1 MYFTLFYIRYGD
13 RQPPCIYQYMSFFIS
28 LHYTSTWGS
37 TIPTPL
43 SMYFILDFVA
53 VHKYVGIDDPHVFI
67 NIFYSLFCY
76 TTYVGIVD
84 PHVFI
89 NTYRYLFSRNTS
101 TWGSTIPT
109 YHGVRV
115 LCAVSRVVSA
125 HRVCARGLYAVSREV
140 PVYRAQCARPTRH
153 APYTRT
159 PRERPRVRR
168 VYVSHARSL
177 A

>member
-1 MYFTLFYIRYGD
+1 MPTDVLHPNFAAKKSITRVKFTLV
-13 RQPPCIYQYMSFFIS
+13 
-28 LHYTSTWGS
+28 
-37 TIPTPL
+37 
-43 SMYFILDFVA
+43 SMGIVNPHIHCAKNILMP
-53 VHKYVGIDDPHVFI
+53 DPHVFI
-67 NIFYSLFCY
+67 NSFHSLFCY

-125 HRVCARGLYAVSREV
+125 HRVCVRGLYAVSREV

-168 VYVSHARSL
+168 VYVSHARPL